1 MTSVKKKK
9 MKKVKQKIQKGWW
22 GYIGRM
28 DDLGIKAGCKNR
40 VGHHSFIRSEVD
52 EAEPFDN
59 VMEWLEL
66 LDFRVRTMNQ
76 NFFESLCGSQV
87 LKKDLFGRSN
97 LGDHLVVDGLI
108 FDIHLKT

>member
-1 MTSVKKKK
+1 MTSVKKRTNEESKTK
-9 MKKVKQKIQKGWW
+9 NTWEQKGWW

-66 LDFRVRTMNQ
+66 LDFRVPTMNQ
-76 NFFESLCGSQV
+76 NF
-87 LKKDLFGRSN
+87 
-97 LGDHLVVDGLI
+97 
-108 FDIHLKT
+108 